1 MGRCVT
7 CNYEVQVLQSDESL
21 SIQGAM
27 SHKEAKD
34 KLLKEAL
41 RIGSNLGYI
50 WPQTE
55 TGKRKIYPS
64 DYQEVIIDNG
74 KIFSITGNVIEWV
87 RSI

>member
-1 MGRCVT
+1 MGRCIT

-27 SHKEAKD
+27 SYKEAKD
-34 KLLKEAL
+34 KLFKEAV

-50 WPQTE
+50 WPQTG

-64 DYQEVIIDNG
+64 DYQEIIIDNG
-74 KIFSITGNVIEWV
+74 KISSINNRTITWI